1 MVKARKGF
9 TLVELLIVIVI
20 IGILAGGMMLASG
33 AATATA
39 TATTIVSD
47 LKSLASSAVMFQAD
61 NMNDTDAAALIS
73 SKKIENLYKYMQDP
87 QKVEKEKANY
97 DFQVKDDSGTV
108 TWWVSYKGG
117 RLADPKVKEKVAGR
131 AKDVGL
137 YKTTSNAEADLFTA
151 TDDEVFIKVR

>member
-47 LKSLASSAVMFQAD
+47 LKSLASAAVLFQAD
-61 NMNDTDAAALIS
+61 NMDDTAAEATIS
-73 SKKIENLYKYMQDP
+73 SKGIESLYGYMQDS
-87 QKVEKEKANY
+87 QKVDKEKSNY
-97 DFQVKDDSGTV
+97 TFTVNKTNGPV
-108 TWWVSYKGG
+108 TWWISYKDG
-117 RLADPKVKEKVAGR
+117 RLTDSKVKEKVALK

-137 YKTTSNAEADLFTA
+137 YNKAENADANLFTA
-151 TDDEVFIKVR
+151 TDGEVFIKAR

>member
-61 NMNDTDAAALIS
+61 NMNDVDAKKLIGD
-73 SKKIENLYKYMQDP
+73 KGIENLYKYMQDP

-97 DFQVKDDSGTV
+97 TFQVKDDNGTT
-108 TWWVSYKGG
+108 TWWVSYKDG
-117 RLADPKVKEKVAGR
+117 RLTDPKVQEKVAGR

-137 YKTTSNAEADLFTA
+137 YNTTVNTEANLYTA
-151 TDDEVFIKVR
+151 TDKEVFIKVR